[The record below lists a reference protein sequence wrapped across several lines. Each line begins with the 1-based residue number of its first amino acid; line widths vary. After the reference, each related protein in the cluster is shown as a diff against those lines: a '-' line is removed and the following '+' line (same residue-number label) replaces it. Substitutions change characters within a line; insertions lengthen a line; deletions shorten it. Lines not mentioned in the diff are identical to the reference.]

1 MEFTSCASSDVEQNK
16 KKKTSDV
23 SYTLSVYFV
32 NIVSETVILIKYC
45 YHLAKR
51 GGFGISF
58 SVPHFIKLHVP
69 GAGNKKHS

>member
-51 GGFGISF
+51 AS
-58 SVPHFIKLHVP
+58 
-69 GAGNKKHS
+69 